1 MSLHAS
7 PQRKLYRWGEG
18 VQHQMRRAESFMT
31 RTEMGSQYAPRKSQ
45 RRTPSRAERGSE
57 KKNTVNQPDEPLA
70 RFVTPSSGVF
80 VA

>member
-31 RTEMGSQYAPRKSQ
+31 RTEMGSQYAPRKSE
-45 RRTPSRAERGSE
+45 RRTPSRAERGRQ
-57 KKNTVNQPDEPLA
+57 KKDQPDEPLA